1 MFFIFD
7 ELFQEIATCKRLKV
21 VYNMSMIII
30 VGPSASGKT
39 EVAKILKKDYDIKK
53 AVTHTTRQPRQG
65 ERNGV
70 DYYFVNEETFDL
82 LKKSDAFVET
92 TTYDDHHYGCS
103 KAQVSENKCV
113 ILDPNGLKTFKKLKN
128 DLIVS
133 FQLMAAPKTR
143 EARMRLRGD
152 KEGDIYMRIMKDQYG
167 FSSKKLN
174 GYVDYKIQTDKKT
187 PQQVAEEIYDLYLEA
202 LRNRGLKPINK

>member
-1 MFFIFD
+1 
-7 ELFQEIATCKRLKV
+7 
-21 VYNMSMIII
+21 MSMIII

-53 AVTHTTRQPRQG
+53 AVTHTTRDPRPG

-167 FSSKKLN
+167 FSSKKLS
-174 GYVDYKIQTDKKT
+174 GYVDYKIKTDKKT
-187 PQQVAEEIYDLYLEA
+187 PQQVAEEIYVLYLEA

>member
-1 MFFIFD
+1 
-7 ELFQEIATCKRLKV
+7 
-21 VYNMSMIII
+21 MIII

-103 KAQVSENKCV
+103 KAQVSENKCA

-143 EARMRLRGD
+143 ETRMRLRGD
-152 KEGDIYMRIMKDQYG
+152 KEGDIYMRIMKDQYA
-167 FSSKKLN
+167 FSSKKLS
-174 GYVDYKIQTDKKT
+174 GYVDYKIKTDKKT

-202 LRNRGLKPINK
+202 LRNRGLKPISK

>member
-1 MFFIFD
+1 M
-7 ELFQEIATCKRLKV
+7 EKRKNLRFSV
-21 VYNMSMIII
+21 
-30 VGPSASGKT
+30 SA
-39 EVAKILKKDYDIKK
+39 
-53 AVTHTTRQPRQG
+53 TTRKPREG
-65 ERNGV
+65 ETDGV

-174 GYVDYKIQTDKKT
+174 GYVDYKIKTDKKT